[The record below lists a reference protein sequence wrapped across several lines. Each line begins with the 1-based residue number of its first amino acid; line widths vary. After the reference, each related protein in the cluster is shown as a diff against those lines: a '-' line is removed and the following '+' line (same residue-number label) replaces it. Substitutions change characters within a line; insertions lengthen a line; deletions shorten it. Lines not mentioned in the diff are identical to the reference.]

1 MADPAGD
8 APRRTAKQAAGDA
21 GEAMARAMLE
31 RAGLEF
37 VAANVRAKGGELDLV
52 MRDGRTL
59 VFVEV
64 RQRAAGRFG
73 AAADSVTAA
82 KRRRVAL
89 AAQHYLARFGDRP
102 PPCRIDVVAIDLGA
116 DREPRLQWM
125 RDAF

>member
-1 MADPAGD
+1 MAGRAGD
-8 APRRTAKQAAGDA
+8 AARRTAKQAAGDA
-21 GEAMARAMLE
+21 GEAMARSMLE

-52 MRDGRTL
+52 MRDGQTL

-73 AAADSVTAA
+73 GAADSVTAA

-89 AAQHYLARFGDRP
+89 AAQHYLSRFGDRP
-102 PPCRIDVVAIDLGA
+102 PPCRIDVVAIDMGEG
-116 DREPRLQWM
+116 REPRLHWM